1 MGSGE
6 AGMTDDADGDVLS
19 APGVSSA
26 LEGMASDERARAIRA
41 LTSASTGNKRLL
53 RLATTPDQI
62 RGIIQALMAVDIG
75 RQYEDAR
82 QQLVQTAGE
91 VHNVFIGGYEPT
103 VTPAPQS
110 AVDKPS
116 LAEQRQNFHFEF
128 LNHSLKQ
135 AEWTFRL
142 SVWFMTGGAA
152 VILIGAVLALLHAG
166 SPSHGYVP
174 LVTSLTGALIT
185 VGGGALAV
193 HARRARAHVTEQAQR
208 IEDKIDAD
216 HQLETATTFIDRV
229 SDPEAKDRLNAAAAM
244 KALNMQANQTM
255 VNRLLPGEQP
265 KEIEPGDTA
274 E

>member
-1 MGSGE
+1 
-6 AGMTDDADGDVLS
+6 MTDDADGDVLS

-116 LAEQRQNFHFEF
+116 LVEQRQNFHFEF

-152 VILIGAVLALLHAG
+152 VILIGVVLALLHAG

>member
-1 MGSGE
+1 M
-6 AGMTDDADGDVLS
+6 ATTTDDGNTPDDPDKKEPPRVLEPDLLNLAASLVDAENNPAAKASLRDVLS
-19 APGVSSA
+19 Q
-26 LEGMASDERARAIRA
+26 LQQKARAEARERELAA
-41 LTSASTGNKRLL
+41 L
-53 RLATTPDQI
+53 
-62 RGIIQALMAVDIG
+62 
-75 RQYEDAR
+75 R
-82 QQLVQTAGE
+82 QQVVQSAGE
-91 VHNVFIGGYEPT
+91 VNNVFIGGYYRDAAPQ
-103 VTPAPQS
+103 PAP
-110 AVDKPS
+110 DKPS
-116 LAEQRQNFHFEF
+116 LAEQRQKFHFEF

-152 VILIGAVLALLHAG
+152 VILVGAVLALLHAG

-216 HQLETATTFIDRV
+216 HQLETATTFINRV
-229 SDPEAKDRLNAAAAM
+229 SDPDAKDRLNAAAAM

-255 VNRLLPGEQP
+255 VNRLLPSDQP
-265 KEIEPGDTA
+265 KEIEPGDTT